1 MQRRYLRKIKGIDYI
16 GSKPINKTLAM
27 RVAPKLRGLGRNV
40 RIIPTAS
47 GTRLY
52 VSPQV
57 RSYNFER
64 IPWRQFEG
72 SVGTQNV
79 DSVAL
84 NDYLKTLPGYN
95 PALSWRENLR
105 NIGGDEAIRTL
116 DTLNNPVNEYVE
128 RKREVE
134 ANNLFAGMLD
144 DILGTSEL
152 GIESGF
158 DATTAL
164 AVREQQTDDGFDFD
178 FLEVKDP
185 VTGNQIMKPSQDV
198 DIFDLFGLDD
208 GETVQND
215 DAFLT
220 ELDDWFA
227 REFNE
232 TGLLPENINKTAQ
245 ETKRVVNSL
254 ALVEDTQKDGQS
266 LDEALMNILD
276 SSFDEMLRTQM
287 DDGEGKLNF
296 AGREYEPTDVFSQ
309 STINPALGG
318 SQPEL
323 PAGSQAG
330 YWTYRT
336 AGNLGTV
343 TNNENLFQT
352 KSAFITID
360 SLGSVVGAEFYD
372 VGSQG
377 SELAAMRQATN
388 QAILLSDSFEQYS
401 SNEYAKY
408 GRVAPGIAIIDG
420 EITIDSLGN
429 WAGWEV
435 SGRTQDYRL
444 EAGDFELYVDGK
456 QLPQG
461 SIPASIL
468 RNWILPQTNLNPTS
482 DSRERAEFIGVD
494 FAGADEQN
502 RVALAELA
510 RKSGASASII
520 NEIINN
526 YKYKIYDNDTGEALT
541 THLPDWDATLRASRD
556 LEKSGRNLS
565 ITRGKANQRG
575 TVPVRSEVPYVEARY
590 LEETQGFV
598 LRYLFE
604 GV

>member
-1 MQRRYLRKIKGIDYI
+1 MRKKYLRKINGINYV
-16 GSKPINKTLAM
+16 GSNPINKELASK
-27 RVAPKLRGLGRNV
+27 VAPKLRNLGRNV

-52 VSPQV
+52 ISPQV
-57 RSYNFER
+57 RSYNYER

-72 SVGTQNV
+72 SVGMNNV

-95 PALSWRENLR
+95 PSLSWRENLR

-128 RKREVE
+128 RQREAE

-144 DILGTSEL
+144 DILGESQL

-164 AVREQQTDDGFDFD
+164 AVRQDKDDGFDFD
-178 FLEVKDP
+178 FLEVNDP
-185 VTGNQIMKPSQDV
+185 VTGNAIMKPSKDV

-208 GETVQND
+208 GETVQD
-215 DAFLT
+215 DSAFLN
-220 ELDDWFA
+220 ELDEWFA
-227 REFNE
+227 REFDE
-232 TGLLPENINKTAQ
+232 TGLLPENIQRTAQ
-245 ETKRVVNSL
+245 DTKRVVNSL
-254 ALVEDTQKDGQS
+254 ALVEENQKDGQS
-266 LDEALMNILD
+266 LDEALMDILD

-287 DDGEGKLNF
+287 DDGSGKLNF
-296 AGREYEPTDVFSQ
+296 AGREYDPTEVFSQ

-318 SQPEL
+318 SQPTL

-336 AGNLGTV
+336 AGNLGT
-343 TNNENLFQT
+343 TNNNESLFQT

-372 VGSQG
+372 EGSQG

-401 SNEYAKY
+401 SDEYAKY

-420 EITIDSLGN
+420 NITIDSLGN

-435 SGRTQDYRL
+435 GGRTDDYRL

-482 DSRERAEFIGVD
+482 ASRERAEFIGVD
-494 FAGADEQN
+494 FEGANEQN

-510 RKSGASASII
+510 RKNGASASLI

-541 THLPDWDATLRASRD
+541 THLPDWDTALRASRD
-556 LEKSGRNLS
+556 LEKSGRNLN
-565 ITRGKANQRG
+565 ITRGKANERG
-575 TVPVRSEVPYVEARY
+575 AVPIRTEEPYVEARY
-590 LEETQGFV
+590 LDETQGFV

-604 GV
+604 GA